1 MIFGLML
8 TPYVLVLLI
17 VRPYLEDSL
26 RKKHSK
32 TFIRKNNKGN
42 WLQRLLFWCFRNE
55 LNPYLYGLL
64 FASFI
69 LPLTVPPIYFLA
81 GKDGLVFYYFFCTVL
96 SIVCLVIAWLGCR
109 ETSPLFLSKKK
120 GIWFATLVDDVYTM
134 LCVLLLAGICL
145 AGIVTLA
152 LRLLGVI
159 E

>member
-1 MIFGLML
+1 MLM
-8 TPYVLVLLI
+8 PYVWVLLF

-64 FASFI
+64 YASFI

-81 GKDGLVFYYFFCTVL
+81 GEDGLGFYYFFCIVL
-96 SIVCLVIAWLGCR
+96 YIVCLVIAWLGRR
-109 ETSPLFLSKKK
+109 ETAKLFHSKKK
-120 GIWFATLVDDVYTM
+120 GIWASTLVDAVYTM
-134 LCVLLLAGICL
+134 LNVLLLASISL